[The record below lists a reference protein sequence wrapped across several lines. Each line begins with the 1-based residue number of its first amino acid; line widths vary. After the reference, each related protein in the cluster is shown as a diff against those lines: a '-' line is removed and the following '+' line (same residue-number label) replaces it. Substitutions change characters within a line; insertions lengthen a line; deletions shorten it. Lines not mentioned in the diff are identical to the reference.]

1 MATCKDKRKVKSC
14 LHFLSLLLLV
24 LVGLLSNL
32 QTLECRTDSRKQKLL
47 ERKKDKK
54 GIELGEEEEF
64 LNTWA
69 SCNITGERAVL
80 DR

>member
-1 MATCKDKRKVKSC
+1 MIKYLSEISKRK
-14 LHFLSLLLLV
+14 
-24 LVGLLSNL
+24 
-32 QTLECRTDSRKQKLL
+32 TRKQKLL